1 MNTPSISIP
10 QPLTGTEIKKGIA
23 VRMTQNLPA
32 DVQESLREQIIA
44 GLGKTCSLLPNSAY
58 AKFSADW
65 KLAWWKDE
73 VNTKAAWWVTYRL
86 DDFGRVTIGGIGDRL
101 FEAPEGI
108 DANMGTIDEVP
119 PDRFRRETD
128 QPIPKPTELK
138 KPDAEK
144 STFSKSL
151 RGQGKRR
158 QV

>member
-1 MNTPSISIP
+1 MNTPTVSIP
-10 QPLTGTEIKKGIA
+10 QPLTGDEIKKGIA
-23 VRMTQNLPA
+23 VRMTQDLPA
-32 DVQESLREQIIA
+32 DVQEALREQIVT

-58 AKFSADW
+58 AKFKA
-65 KLAWWKDE
+65 KWWLRIDGE
-73 VNTKAAWWVTYRL
+73 SSIWWVDYDL
-86 DDFGRVTIGGIGDRL
+86 DDFGRITKGGIGANNGPLTTDGEF
-101 FEAPEGI
+101 FEGV
-108 DANMGTIDEVP
+108 IDEVP

-151 RGQGKRR
+151 RGQGRRR